1 MTEIFQAT
9 QKKDAHPLQFTI
21 DDILEGEKM
30 LKLLENKL
38 KVEEL
43 KKNYLTQKITQSK
56 SYT

>member
-43 KKNYLTQKITQSK
+43 KKNYLTQKIAQSK
-56 SYT
+56 F